1 MNGSALIGVVVVFII
16 CGITLKILLGMGI
29 KAVKSPFSIKG
40 GACLLALLCIGVYFL
55 PEVSEAM
62 ARIP

>member
-1 MNGSALIGVVVVFII
+1 MDGSALIGVVVVFII
-16 CGITLKILLGMGI
+16 CGITLKLLLGISI